1 MRIKI
6 DKSKCAGHNRCNSG
20 YPEVF
25 GISGEG
31 ESYLLN
37 DGVVPAELENE
48 VEYMIKDCP
57 ENAVQVVSD

>member
-1 MRIKI
+1 MRVKI

-25 GISGEG
+25 GISEDG
-31 ESYLLN
+31 ESYVLG
-37 DGVVPAELENE
+37 DGVIPGDLEEE

-57 ENAVQVVSD
+57 ENAILIVSE